1 MQKTNL
7 LAIETSGLAGSVA
20 LLESGDLVAQRQ
32 LDPKRRS
39 ATTLAPAIQELLA
52 EAGWAPRDLQFVAVA
67 VGPGSFTGLRVG
79 VTAAKTLA
87 YAVGCEVI
95 AVGTLDAIA
104 AQVPPPIDRVWAVL
118 DAQRQQVF
126 AAEFQRD
133 SAGELVPQSGPAII
147 DNDAW
152 LASLEPGDWVTGP
165 ALGKLATRLPAG
177 VNVVELN
184 QWEPRAATV
193 GQLGWRRYSAG
204 QRDDLWRL
212 VPRYY
217 RRSAAEEK
225 LDA

>member
-1 MQKTNL
+1 M
-7 LAIETSGLAGSVA
+7 A
-20 LLESGDLVAQRQ
+20 LLEAGELVARRQ
-32 LDPKRRS
+32 LDPQRRS
-39 ATTLAPAIQELLA
+39 ATTLAPGIRELLA
-52 EAGWAPRDLQFVAVA
+52 EAGWAPRDLKLVAVA

-79 VTAAKTLA
+79 VTAAKMLA
-87 YAVGCEVI
+87 YAVGCDVI

-104 AQVPPPIDRVWAVL
+104 AQVPPSIDRVWAVL

-133 SAGELVPQSGPAII
+133 SAGELIPKAEPAII

-152 LASLEPGDWVTGP
+152 LASLEPGDWATGP

-177 VNVVELN
+177 VNVVEPAL
-184 QWEPRAATV
+184 WEPQAATV

-204 QRDDLWRL
+204 HCDDLWRL

-225 LDA
+225 MGG